1 MSAAEDTARQDA
13 WHSVETSFAALGRAV
28 LILDA
33 AYHVLQ
39 ASYFLDTFVCEGTR
53 DRLLGRS
60 VSDLLGSRLFVP
72 GDALHRALSQG
83 HRAEGRRA
91 FIKCPRTG
99 AQLVSLSVAPLPG
112 PDVRVLHDRARFIVV
127 IRPADAPG
135 LPNEMDDALLARSPG
150 MLQIVSMVEALSES
164 EATVLITGESG
175 TGKEVVARAIHAHS
189 PRADA
194 PMIRFNCA
202 AIPAELAESEL
213 FGHGKGA
220 FTGAT
225 ATKDGYF
232 GQAAGGT
239 LILDE
244 IGELPLNIQATLL
257 RALQDGEIQPVGG
270 ELQRVDVRVVATTN
284 ADLAASVRAGRF
296 REDLFYRL
304 AVVELVI
311 PPLRERRDDI
321 APLAAEFARRY
332 GEKFGLGPLTL
343 EPALVDALIREPWP
357 GNVRQLENTCR
368 WLTVMAS
375 GREIHISDLPPE
387 LRSDNAPEHPIHVGW
402 QQSLELWAA
411 RAAAENPAK
420 PLLDVAMPQFEET
433 MIRVALR
440 QTGGRKQDAAKLLG
454 WGRNTLTRKMTE
466 LKLTDL

>member
-189 PRADA
+189 PRASGPFVA
-194 PMIRFNCA
+194 VNTG
-202 AIPAELAESEL
+202 AIPGPLLESEL
-213 FGHGKGA
+213 FGHVRGA
-220 FTGAT
+220 FTGAI
-225 ATKDGYF
+225 ASRIGRF
-232 GQAAGGT
+232 EAANGGT
-239 LILDE
+239 VFLDE
-244 IGELPLNIQATLL
+244 IGDISPAVQTKLL
-257 RALQDGEIQPVGG
+257 RVLQEKEFERVGDN
-270 ELQRVDVRVVATTN
+270 RPIKVDVRFIAATN
-284 ADLAASVRAGRF
+284 CDLSSACASGNF
-296 REDLFYRL
+296 RRDLFYRL
-304 AVVELVI
+304 AVI
-311 PPLRERRDDI
+311 PIQLPSLRERRDDI
-321 APLAAEFARRY
+321 PMLVDYFLERLNRSQNRSIR
-332 GEKFGLGPLTL
+332 GV
-343 EPALVDALIREPWP
+343 EPAAMQLITSYTWP
-357 GNVRQLENTCR
+357 GNVRELENAIEYAFAVTRGDTITRDC
-368 WLTVMAS
+368 
-375 GREIHISDLPPE
+375 LPAH
-387 LRSDNAPEHPIHVGW
+387 LSDNPHPLPSSTPCARRGARTPSKERLREVLHLHEGNRT
-402 QQSLELWAA
+402 
-411 RAAAENPAK
+411 RAAEYFG
-420 PLLDVAMPQFEET
+420 VS
-433 MIRVALR
+433 RV
-440 QTGGRKQDAAKLLG
+440 
-454 WGRNTLTRKMTE
+454 TLWKW
-466 LKLTDL
+466 LKRSGIDGA

>member
-189 PRADA
+189 PRASGPFVA
-194 PMIRFNCA
+194 VNTG
-202 AIPAELAESEL
+202 AIPGPLLESEL
-213 FGHGKGA
+213 FGHVRGA
-220 FTGAT
+220 FTGAVRDRRGSIEL
-225 ATKDGYF
+225 AS
-232 GQAAGGT
+232 GGT
-239 LILDE
+239 LFLDE
-244 IGELPLNIQATLL
+244 IGEMSPELQVKLL
-257 RALQDGEIQPVGG
+257 RVVQEREYSRLGESDTR
-270 ELQRVDVRVVATTN
+270 EVDARIIAATHVDLERAVRE
-284 ADLAASVRAGRF
+284 RRF
-296 REDLFYRL
+296 REDLYYRL
-304 AVVELVI
+304 RVVPIAI
-311 PPLRERRDDI
+311 PPLRQRPEDI
-321 APLAAEFARRY
+321 GPLAHHLLLRITSRAER
-332 GEKFGLGPLTL
+332 
-343 EPALVDALIREPWP
+343 ALQLSPDALDVMMRYPWP
-357 GNVRQLENTCR
+357 GNVRQLENALEFAVALCQGQT
-368 WLTVMAS
+368 LQV
-375 GREIHISDLPPE
+375 EHLPPE
-387 LRSDNAPEHPIHVGW
+387 VRMDAPEPPDETEPRVKSEEPPPWPAVAPTPPPEGESDEATKLRSTLDAHRWNRQAVADALGISRTTLWRRMRALG
-402 QQSLELWAA
+402 LE
-411 RAAAENPAK
+411 
-420 PLLDVAMPQFEET
+420 
-433 MIRVALR
+433 
-440 QTGGRKQDAAKLLG
+440 
-454 WGRNTLTRKMTE
+454 
-466 LKLTDL
+466 